1 MIYCIILQHR
11 SFGKWSL
18 FVHGSFDL
26 SVYIRITENS
36 LNCMNVCDIEQKNVY
51 GVSQGSILGIKKD
64 KNLNESVIHNQADV
78 LYLNIFDDLLVE

>member
-18 FVHGSFDL
+18 FVHGPFDL

-36 LNCMNVCDIEQKNVY
+36 LKCMNACDIEQKMYMAYHKAPFLANCLIIRFNNAFTY
-51 GVSQGSILGIKKD
+51 
-64 KNLNESVIHNQADV
+64 
-78 LYLNIFDDLLVE
+78 